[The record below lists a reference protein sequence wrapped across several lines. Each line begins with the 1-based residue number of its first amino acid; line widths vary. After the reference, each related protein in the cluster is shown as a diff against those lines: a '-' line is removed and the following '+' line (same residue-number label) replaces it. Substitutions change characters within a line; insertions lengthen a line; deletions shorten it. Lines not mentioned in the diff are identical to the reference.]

1 MERGARLRY
10 RERLMIVSEARP
22 VGELLRQWRLRRRK
36 SQLALA
42 TQANVST
49 RHLSFLET
57 GRSDPSRAM
66 VLALAEELE
75 VPLRERNALLIAAG
89 FAPIFPERS
98 LSDPTL
104 ESARHVVEIVLSGY
118 EPFPALAV
126 DRHWTL
132 VSANRA
138 VTALMT
144 GADPSLVQ
152 PPINVLRLSLH
163 PLGLAPQIANLAE
176 WHAHVAARLKRQAEM
191 TADPVLEALHREIE
205 SYAPRDAHQSD
216 PAPGSA
222 VAVLFQMKS
231 DAGVLS
237 FYTTTMVFGTPV
249 DVTLSELAI
258 EAFFPADAFTAAAV
272 RQSGRP
278 MS

>member
-10 RERLMIVSEARP
+10 RGSLMIVSEARP
-22 VGELLRQWRLRRRK
+22 VGDLLRRWRLRRGK

-57 GRSDPSRAM
+57 GRSDPSREM

-75 VPLRERNALLIAAG
+75 VPLRDRNALLIAAG
-89 FAPIFPERS
+89 FAPLFPERA

-104 ESARHVVEIVLSGY
+104 ESARRVVEIVLSGY
-118 EPFPALAV
+118 EPCPALAV

-163 PLGLAPQIANLAE
+163 PFGLAPQIANLAE
-176 WHAHVAARLKRQAEM
+176 WHAHVVARLKRQAEM

-205 SYAPRDAHQSD
+205 SYAPSDAHQGDSAAASD
-216 PAPGSA
+216 

-231 DAGVLS
+231 DVGVLS

-258 EAFFPADAFTAAAV
+258 EAFFPADAFTAAAL
-272 RQSGRP
+272 RQSGGP
-278 MS
+278 MR

>member
-1 MERGARLRY
+1 
-10 RERLMIVSEARP
+10 
-22 VGELLRQWRLRRRK
+22 
-36 SQLALA
+36 
-42 TQANVST
+42 
-49 RHLSFLET
+49 
-57 GRSDPSRAM
+57 M

-75 VPLRERNALLIAAG
+75 VPLRGRNALLIAAG
-89 FAPIFPERS
+89 FAPILPERS

-176 WHAHVAARLKRQAEM
+176 WHAHVVTRLKRQAEM

-205 SYAPRDAHQSD
+205 SYAPRDAHQGD
-216 PAPGSA
+216 PAPGSD

>member
-10 RERLMIVSEARP
+10 RGSLMIVSEARP
-22 VGELLRQWRLRRRK
+22 VGDLLRQWRLRRHK

-57 GRSDPSRAM
+57 GRSDPSRDM
-66 VLALAEELE
+66 VLALAEELD

-89 FAPIFPERS
+89 FAPIFPERA

-104 ESARHVVEIVLSGY
+104 ESARHVVEIVLNAY

-144 GADPSLVQ
+144 GADPSLIQ

-163 PLGLAPQIANLAE
+163 PSGLAPQIANLAE
-176 WHAHVAARLKRQAEM
+176 WHAHVVARLKRQAEL
-191 TADPVLEALHREIE
+191 TADPVLEALHREIA
-205 SYAPRDAHQSD
+205 SYAPGDALQGD
-216 PAPGSA
+216 PAPGSD

-258 EAFFPADAFTAAAV
+258 EAFFPADAFTAAAL
-272 RQSGRP
+272 RQSAHG
-278 MS
+278 

>member
-10 RERLMIVSEARP
+10 RGNLMIVSEARP
-22 VGELLRQWRLRRRK
+22 VGDLLRRWRLRRGK

-57 GRSDPSRAM
+57 GRSDPSREM

-75 VPLRERNALLIAAG
+75 VPLRDRNALLIAAG
-89 FAPIFPERS
+89 FAPIFPERA
-98 LSDPTL
+98 LADPTL
-104 ESARHVVEIVLSGY
+104 ESARRVVEIVLGAY

-138 VTALMT
+138 VTTLMT
-144 GADPSLVQ
+144 GVDPSLIQ

-163 PLGLAPQIANLAE
+163 PSGLAPQIANLAE
-176 WHAHVAARLKRQAEM
+176 WHAHVVARLKRQAEM

-205 SYAPRDAHQSD
+205 GYAPRDTIKATQRL
-216 PAPGSA
+216 G
-222 VAVLFQMKS
+222 L
-231 DAGVLS
+231 
-237 FYTTTMVFGTPV
+237 T
-249 DVTLSELAI
+249 
-258 EAFFPADAFTAAAV
+258 
-272 RQSGRP
+272 
-278 MS
+278 

>member
-1 MERGARLRY
+1 
-10 RERLMIVSEARP
+10 MIVSEARP
-22 VGELLRQWRLRRRK
+22 VGDLLRQWRLRRRK

-57 GRSDPSRAM
+57 GRSDPSREM

-75 VPLRERNALLIAAG
+75 VPLRDRNALLIAAG
-89 FAPIFPERS
+89 FAPIFPERA

-104 ESARHVVEIVLSGY
+104 ESARRVVEIVLSAY

-144 GADPSLVQ
+144 GADPSLIQ

-163 PLGLAPQIANLAE
+163 PSGLAPQIANLAE
-176 WHAHVAARLKRQAEM
+176 WHAHVVARLKRQAEM

-205 SYAPRDAHQSD
+205 SYAPRDAHQGD
-216 PAPGSA
+216 PAPGSD

-258 EAFFPADAFTAAAV
+258 EAFFPADAFTAAAL
-272 RQSGRP
+272 RQSGEP

>member
-1 MERGARLRY
+1 MECGARLRY
-10 RERLMIVSEARP
+10 GGSVMIVTEARP
-22 VGELLRQWRLRRRK
+22 VGDLLRQWRLRRRK

-42 TQANVST
+42 TQANIST

-57 GRSDPSRAM
+57 GRSTPSREM

-75 VPLRERNALLIAAG
+75 VPLRDRNALLIGAG
-89 FAPIFPERS
+89 FAPMFPERA
-98 LSDPTL
+98 LSDPAL

-126 DRHWTL
+126 DRHWNM

-138 VTALMT
+138 VTALIT
-144 GADPSLVQ
+144 GVDPSLIQ

-163 PLGLAPQIANLAE
+163 PLGLAPRIANLAE
-176 WHAHVAARLKRQAEM
+176 WHAHVVARLKRQAEM
-191 TADPVLEALHREIE
+191 TADPLLEALHREIE
-205 SYAPRDAHQSD
+205 GYAPQDAYQGDRGPSHSD
-216 PAPGSA
+216 
-222 VAVLFQMKS
+222 VAVPFQMKS

-237 FYTTTMVFGTPV
+237 FYSTTMVFGTPV

-258 EAFFPADAFTAAAV
+258 EAFFPADAFTAAALRRLV
-272 RQSGRP
+272 DRI
-278 MS
+278 